1 MTYIQ
6 SNPVDTSK
14 QYNSIT
20 IGLASPEKILQRSY
34 GEVLKPETINYRSYK
49 PEKDGLFN
57 HQFTHHVNYK
67 GEWEGRRDL
76 FEPIVEYLNAFLIV
90 RVKVNLLIATHVP
103 HFGGFHVDFE
113 NTTVSRTG
121 LLYLDDTNGP
131 TEFETGEKIECVS
144 NRFVEFPGHIK
155 HGSWTCTD
163 RPYRRVVNFNWIP

>member
-1 MTYIQ
+1 MSIDEIKVTDSYLSAEEFNVIQ
-6 SNPVDTSK
+6 SATRHSSGFEWRHHKQNPD
-14 QYNSIT
+14 
-20 IGLASPEKILQRSY
+20 A
-34 GEVLKPETINYRSYK
+34 
-49 PEKDGLFN
+49 DGLFN
-57 HQFTHHVNYK
+57 HQFTHHLNYK
-67 GEWEGRRDL
+67 GEWEGRRDI

-103 HFGGFHVDFE
+103 HFGGLHVDFE
-113 NTTVSRTG
+113 NTTASRTG

-155 HGSWTCTD
+155 HGSWSCTD

>member
-1 MTYIQ
+1 MSIDEIKVTDSYLSAEEFNVIQ
-6 SNPVDTSK
+6 TATSHSSGFEWRHHK
-14 QYNSIT
+14 QD
-20 IGLASPEKILQRSY
+20 
-34 GEVLKPETINYRSYK
+34 

-57 HQFTHHVNYK
+57 HQFTHHLNYK
-67 GEWEGRRDL
+67 GEWEGRRDI
-76 FEPIVEYLNAFLIV
+76 FEPIVKYLNAFLIV

-155 HGSWTCTD
+155 HGSWSCTD